1 MSRDD
6 SDSISIS
13 SASVTNNTNITLQ
26 NHFPPVPSLETQ
38 KQFEKMLSLWIY
50 NRNLPFSIFD
60 TQFQEV
66 ISFIRPG
73 VKIPTAEIIGGKN
86 LLDTYESIQL
96 NLHQYLQNNP
106 EFITLGCDS
115 WTDTNGDPIIDRNE
129 STSIIFNQFNC
140 FV

>member
-38 KQFEKMLSLWIY
+38 KQFEKMLS
-50 NRNLPFSIFD
+50 
-60 TQFQEV
+60 
-66 ISFIRPG
+66 FIRPG

-86 LLDTYESIQL
+86 LLDTYT
-96 NLHQYLQNNP
+96 P
-106 EFITLGCDS
+106 EFITLGVIH
-115 WTDTNGDPIIDRNE
+115 GLIPMGIMRNE
-129 STSIIFNQFNC
+129 QSELGITNVISNKESQKY
-140 FV
+140 VMS